1 MDSTIFV
8 ADRIPEEIFTA
19 EYFTVKRSLALQDS
33 HVAQGRWTGF
43 LQAAQKGNKLCGF
56 AYELMLEYWKTHE
69 SLFDYVFIDYII
81 ALAYEEFS
89 DVKKLLDDLP
99 INNSAVDDL
108 QPLLNLPFDEKKFE
122 ELKSST
128 MFFKLTYKNKFEKNI
143 SGVPTFYGKMLESDF

>member
-1 MDSTIFV
+1 
-8 ADRIPEEIFTA
+8 
-19 EYFTVKRSLALQDS
+19 
-33 HVAQGRWTGF
+33 
-43 LQAAQKGNKLCGF
+43 
-56 AYELMLEYWKTHE
+56 MLEYWKTHE